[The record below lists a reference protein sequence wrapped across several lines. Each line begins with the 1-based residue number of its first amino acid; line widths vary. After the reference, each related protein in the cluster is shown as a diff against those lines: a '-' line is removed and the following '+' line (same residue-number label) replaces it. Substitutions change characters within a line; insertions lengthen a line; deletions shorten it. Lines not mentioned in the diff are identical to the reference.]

1 MVFDINVTNAL
12 IIALMNLNITLA
24 REGKE
29 NKTVNYS
36 SFTEGDQN
44 YVDTF
49 FVKINWII
57 YHYKY

>member
-49 FVKINWII
+49 FVKIN
-57 YHYKY
+57 